1 MQVKAISL
9 LYGSSTACPP
19 PLFITLLLFWATRSK
34 ENTNYCTLYKEN
46 AYKNIFFWY
55 MTPDVLRA
63 IYPSSSDRCW
73 RCQGDRGTLYHIYW
87 SCPKIGPFWTEAQSL
102 LTRLLGVQVPRT
114 PKLFLL
120 GVSGLQIPKHSKKLL
135 RHILTA
141 ARCLI
146 ALYWK
151 RRDLP
156 TQTDLYT
163 RIKDIELMEK
173 MTARLQDRLE
183 THDKVW
189 EDWHRREDPP

>member
-1 MQVKAISL
+1 MYILQEERLQNS
-9 LYGSSTACPP
+9 
-19 PLFITLLLFWATRSK
+19 LFW
-34 ENTNYCTLYKEN
+34 YL
-46 AYKNIFFWY
+46 
-55 MTPDVLRA
+55 TPDVLHA

-87 SCPKIGPFWTEAQSL
+87 TCPKIVPFWTETQLL

-114 PKLFLL
+114 PKSFLL
-120 GVSGLQIPKHSKKLL
+120 GVSVLQIPKHSKKLL
-135 RHILTA
+135 RHVLTA

-151 RRDLP
+151 RRDPP

-163 RIKDIELMEK
+163 RIKGIELMEK

-183 THDKVW
+183 AHDKVW
-189 EDWHRREDPP
+189 EEWNRQEDPP